1 MEGDSPDFTLLE
13 VRVDNPASSS
23 LNLMIMFHAN
33 GKCADRYEEN
43 RREIQTTLV
52 QICNVSN
59 LTIPFS
65 QLTVN
70 MADNPPIPELKKK

>member
-1 MEGDSPDFTLLE
+1 
-13 VRVDNPASSS
+13 
-23 LNLMIMFHAN
+23 MIMFHAN

-52 QICNVSN
+52 QICNESN

-70 MADNPPIPELKKK
+70 MAENPPIPE